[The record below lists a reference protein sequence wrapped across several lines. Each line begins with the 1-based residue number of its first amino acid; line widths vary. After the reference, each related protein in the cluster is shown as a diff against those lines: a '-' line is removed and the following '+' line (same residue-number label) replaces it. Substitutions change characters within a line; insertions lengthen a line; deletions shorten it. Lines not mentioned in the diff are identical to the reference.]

1 MSERRTI
8 LSRSEDETLEI
19 GKRVG
24 GACIGG
30 ELISLVGPLGSG
42 KSVLARGMA
51 RGVGV
56 EGPVRSPSFNLMR
69 EYRGRLIFRHWD
81 LYRLEGGFRELGLV
95 ESVEDDALVVVEW
108 AERWPELDRYCT
120 GIIYMSHGERENERS
135 LIVTG
140 DIPGAGL

>member
-56 EGPVRSPSFNLMR
+56 DGPVRSPSFNLMR

-81 LYRLEGGFRELGLV
+81 LYRLGGGFRELGLV
-95 ESVEDDALVVVEW
+95 ESIEDDALVVVEW
-108 AERWPELDRYCT
+108 AERWTALDRYCT
-120 GIIYMSHGERENERS
+120 GTIYLSHGERENERS
-135 LIVTG
+135 LTLTG
-140 DIPGAGL
+140 AIPGASL